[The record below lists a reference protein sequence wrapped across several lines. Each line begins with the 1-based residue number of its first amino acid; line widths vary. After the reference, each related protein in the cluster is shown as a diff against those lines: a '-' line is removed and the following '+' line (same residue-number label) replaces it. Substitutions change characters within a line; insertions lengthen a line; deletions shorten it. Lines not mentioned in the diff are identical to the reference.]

1 MTKII
6 EKLCN
11 LIIITNG
18 MLDFILIEDLI
29 KEFVNFDI
37 SVYKIKIYYIY
48 IYF

>member
-11 LIIITNG
+11 LIIITND
-18 MLDFILIEDLI
+18 MLDFILIDDLI

-37 SVYKIKIYYIY
+37 SVYKIYL
-48 IYF
+48 